1 MQNKYLKIKGETGS
15 LFLLSTEK
23 TPSECPESCP
33 FFQKGNN
40 VSLECFQLKLGAP
53 PGVPFSIHKKADM
66 LFRRF
71 TKSRILSFMWQNLFR
86 YKENDLC
93 LRATFVGWKTCPL
106 IFILVMIDLPEKK
119 FGDLDFGFRVPG
131 FMFRIIVFITHIGSA
146 TLSGTP
152 NSKEN

>member
-53 PGVPFSIHKKADM
+53 PGVPFSIHKKAEM

-71 TKSRILSFMWQNLFR
+71 TKKAGFCH
-86 YKENDLC
+86 LC
-93 LRATFVGWKTCPL
+93 DKIYLGIRKTIYVCGQL
-106 IFILVMIDLPEKK
+106 LWDEKLVL
-119 FGDLDFGFRVPG
+119 
-131 FMFRIIVFITHIGSA
+131 
-146 TLSGTP
+146 
-152 NSKEN
+152 